1 MPPKMFIV
9 AGPPGS
15 GKSTAFPV
23 AAFGVD
29 FFNADDHAAALNKGS
44 YGDIPREIR
53 ACVNTLFETF
63 VLDHIEMRSSCA
75 FETTLRSAVTF
86 DQAALARRA
95 GFTVEMRY
103 LCLPNFEN
111 HLERVKMR
119 ADRGGHSA
127 PEPVLRGIYESSI
140 ANLPRA
146 IREMDLI
153 YVYENGA
160 WGETPEILLQAEHG
174 EVVYQAERIPRWLA
188 GSVARL

>member
-1 MPPKMFIV
+1 MPPKLFIV

-29 FFNADDHAAALNKGS
+29 SFNADDHAAALNKGS
-44 YGDIPREIR
+44 YCDIPREIR
-53 ACVNTLFETF
+53 SRVNALFEAF
-63 VLDHIEMRSSCA
+63 VLDHIAARSSCA

-86 DQAALARRA
+86 EQAALARRA
-95 GFTVEMRY
+95 GFVIEMRY
-103 LCLPNFEN
+103 VCLPNFDM
-111 HLERVKMR
+111 HMERVKMR

-127 PEPVLRGIYESSI
+127 PEPVLRGIYESSL

-153 YVYENGA
+153 YVYENGE
-160 WGETPEILLQAEHG
+160 WGETPVMLLQAEHG
-174 EVVYQAERIPRWLA
+174 EVVYRAERIPHWLA
-188 GSVARL
+188 GSLALL